1 MSGNLLQNLIDGLRC
16 LPGVGPKSAQR
27 MALHLL
33 QRDRDSGQ
41 RLGTALLQAMQ
52 NIRQCAH
59 CRNFTENEL
68 CDICADDE
76 RDSSQLCIVESPADV
91 MALEKST
98 SYRGRYFV
106 LMGHLSPLDGI
117 GPEQLGLDV
126 LERVLETAA
135 VKELTVA
142 TNPTVEGGA
151 TANYVAE
158 LARRREIKVL
168 QIARGIPV
176 GGELEFADG
185 GTLAVAF
192 ADRTEMQ

>member
-1 MSGNLLQNLIDGLRC
+1 MSDNLIGQLIDGLRC

-41 RLGTALLQAMQ
+41 RLGQSLLEAMQ
-52 NIRQCAH
+52 RIRQCER
-59 CRNFTENEL
+59 CRNFTEHEL
-68 CDICADDE
+68 CDICGDEE
-76 RDSSQLCIVESPADV
+76 RDDGQLCIVESPADV
-91 MALEKST
+91 IALEKAT
-98 SYRGRYFV
+98 GFKGRYFV

-117 GPEQLGLDV
+117 GPAELGLDI
-126 LERVLETAA
+126 LEKTLDSGTIQ
-135 VKELTVA
+135 ELTIA

-151 TANYVAE
+151 TANYISE
-158 LARRREIKVL
+158 LAQARDIRVL

-192 ADRTEMQ
+192 ADRTEVR